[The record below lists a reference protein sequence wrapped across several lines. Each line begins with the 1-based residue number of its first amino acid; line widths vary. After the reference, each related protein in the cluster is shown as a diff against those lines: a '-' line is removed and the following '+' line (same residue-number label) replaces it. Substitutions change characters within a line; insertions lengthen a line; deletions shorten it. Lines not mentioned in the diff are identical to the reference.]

1 MTSHVEFD
9 LRALCRDYG
18 DIAAE
23 ASSCRSSAALFDF
36 SFMRCIRVCGPE
48 AAVIVQTLTPR
59 RMDDLMTG
67 RIRYALRVD
76 AHGHVLDDV
85 TIRRLDSE
93 TFEVFAATGGVLA
106 QLHAAATS
114 ITSVRDLSEETAI
127 LAVQGPS
134 SLRAL
139 AGMGLAAQLRTLPYF
154 GHVQAS
160 FAGVGCR
167 IGRLGYTGERGF
179 EIILP
184 RAARDVVWAMLARGA
199 RPAGFA
205 AADILRI
212 EAGFPLFANE
222 LLFPVSPDEL
232 GLARFA
238 TEPDAASGPRPSA
251 RHTHPIRLVSFQA
264 RCDCDPTLWRPPR
277 DVPFPPAPGGL
288 LPTSACRSI
297 ITGAILGLGYAC
309 DANAA
314 THLIDVTGE
323 FRDIRE
329 VSLPLYDPRK
339 RRPRGGWHDDLSPEP
354 AAGPSFI

>member
-1 MTSHVEFD
+1 VTSNVEFD
-9 LRALCRDYG
+9 LRALRRDYG
-18 DIAAE
+18 EIAAE

-48 AAVIVQTLTPR
+48 AVMVVQTLTPR

-67 RIRYALRVD
+67 RIRYALRID

-85 TIRRLDSE
+85 TIWRLDSE
-93 TFEVFAATGGVLA
+93 TFEVFAATSDVLA
-106 QLHAAATS
+106 QLHAAAAPT
-114 ITSVRDLSEETAI
+114 TLVRDLSEETAI

-139 AGMGLAAQLRTLPYF
+139 ASMGLAAQLRALPYF

-160 FAGVGCR
+160 IAGVGCR

-184 RAARDVVWAMLARGA
+184 RAARDAVWAMLARDA

-205 AADILRI
+205 ATDILRI
-212 EAGFPLFANE
+212 EAGFPLFVNE
-222 LLFPVSPDEL
+222 FLFPVSPTEL

-238 TEPDAASGPRPSA
+238 TEPDAASGPLPSA
-251 RHTHPIRLVSFQA
+251 RRAHPIRLVSFEA
-264 RCDCDPTLWRPPR
+264 RCDCEPILWRPRR
-277 DVPFPPAPGGL
+277 DVPFPPEPGIL

-297 ITGAILGLGYAC
+297 ITGAILGLGYVC
-309 DANAA
+309 GANTA
-314 THLIDVTGE
+314 TQLIDVTTE
-323 FRDIRE
+323 FQDIRR
-329 VSLPLYDPRK
+329 VSLPLYDPHK